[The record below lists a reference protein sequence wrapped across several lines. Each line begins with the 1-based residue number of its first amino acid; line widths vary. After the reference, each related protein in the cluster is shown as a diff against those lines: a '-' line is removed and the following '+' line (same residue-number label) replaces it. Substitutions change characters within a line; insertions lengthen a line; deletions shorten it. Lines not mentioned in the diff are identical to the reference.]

1 MSMSSLHLGGQC
13 AILFQVFASVLCR
26 STKKI
31 NKIRPILPIPF
42 NASFFPPCVAS
53 LVCMQKISLIII
65 IVVTVVSGSSEL

>member
-1 MSMSSLHLGGQC
+1 MPFSFKYLLQC
-13 AILFQVFASVLCR
+13 SVGAQ
-26 STKKI
+26 KKI